1 MAYFLKT
8 IFLFS
13 IDEMSTFTQQTSQN
27 EIEAYEC
34 ESEIIAS
41 EMLINQPAK
50 GGSDRCS
57 QSSEEGQVWS
67 LKNFCPFYS
76 LNIIRTLLSLA
87 I

>member
-1 MAYFLKT
+1 
-8 IFLFS
+8 
-13 IDEMSTFTQQTSQN
+13 MSTFTQQTSQN

-57 QSSEEGQVWS
+57 QSSE
-67 LKNFCPFYS
+67 
-76 LNIIRTLLSLA
+76 
-87 I
+87 